1 MTPRAE
7 TFFRS
12 GKNRIAGRPPEVYN
26 KASCLEGGLPMS
38 AWQEGNAALL
48 LQGWFYRE
56 EDKEMRIE
64 IEELCLP

>member
-1 MTPRAE
+1 
-7 TFFRS
+7 
-12 GKNRIAGRPPEVYN
+12 
-26 KASCLEGGLPMS
+26 MS